1 LKHAGARIA
10 TARDRSLQLWPFDE
24 LDLAE
29 LSFMAATHSPADRS
43 SKSRLRH
50 LLWLIPA
57 VPAGLGVASWWF
69 TASLDD
75 RPTELPAH
83 RAESDTPLPP
93 KPAVDA
99 LPAWPEGRLEGDA
112 AKTLLLASVERS
124 TARLLRVE
132 CYTATLR
139 KQERIAGKLGPEN
152 TLMMKVRNRP
162 FALYLKFLAPK
173 AGKEVVY
180 AEGHHDNKVIAHNGD
195 WTRKLVPRLA
205 VAPDSLIALAD
216 QRHPVT
222 EAGLVHLASKLLHF
236 RKLDM
241 GDADAQTVIDRT
253 TDAEGRTWLRS
264 VHTHSVA
271 DGSRPFARVEVL
283 YDPTTQFPLR
293 ISSYDWPA
301 PDHVG
306 DLDLAERYAYDD
318 LKIDAPLTAAD
329 FDPANP
335 DYAFMRY

>member
-1 LKHAGARIA
+1 
-10 TARDRSLQLWPFDE
+10 
-24 LDLAE
+24 
-29 LSFMAATHSPADRS
+29 MAATPSPADPS
-43 SKSRLRH
+43 SKSRRRH

-57 VPAGLGVASWWF
+57 VPAGLGLASWWF

-75 RPTELPAH
+75 RPTALPSN
-83 RAESDTPLPP
+83 RADSDATPPP
-93 KPAVDA
+93 APAVDA
-99 LPAWPEGRLEGDA
+99 LPVWPEGPLTGDK
-112 AKTLLLASVERS
+112 AKKLMLASAERS
-124 TARLLRVE
+124 TAKLARVE

-139 KQERIAGKLGPEN
+139 KQERLSGKLGPESV
-152 TLMMKVRNRP
+152 LKMKVRNRP
-162 FALYLKFLAPK
+162 FAIYLKFLSPK

-222 EAGLVHLASKLLHF
+222 EAGLVHLANKLLHF

-253 TDAEGRTWLRS
+253 TDAEGRTWFRS
-264 VHTHSVA
+264 IHTHCKA
-271 DGSRPFARVEVL
+271 DGTRPFARVEVL
-283 YDPTTQFPLR
+283 YDPVNQFPLR

-301 PDHVG
+301 PGHVG

-318 LKIDAPLTAAD
+318 LKLDAPLTAAD

-335 DYAFMRY
+335 EYAFKRY